1 MRAGNCIKLGGKS
14 APGHLI
20 TPLSLG
26 KIHPVTVFIHLH
38 GVNSYNARLYYPQ
51 VIHRKFQTLFRHL
64 KSRNWKSSNDWK
76 DMEFKILKISRED
89 RHEHSLV
96 VISLTVLQSWPCSYL
111 FMLDS

>member
-26 KIHPVTVFIHLH
+26 KIRPVTVFIHLH

-51 VIHRKFQTLFRHL
+51 VIHRNFQTLFRLLREERHSG
-64 KSRNWKSSNDWK
+64 KENWERFEEYGIQNIEDI
-76 DMEFKILKISRED
+76 ERRRED
-89 RHEHSLV
+89 RHEHS
-96 VISLTVLQSWPCSYL
+96 SCCH
-111 FMLDS
+111 